1 MVDILIKLHLV
12 GAIVNEVPMILRYD
26 RKPGATKMPVKKTIV
41 QTFRLL
47 GRRRL
52 GILD

>member
-1 MVDILIKLHLV
+1 MVLH
-12 GAIVNEVPMILRYD
+12 YD

-47 GRRRL
+47 ARRRV
-52 GILD
+52 GIMD